1 MALAIAAAIHLV
13 YRVVG
18 QTGILNFLNCRW
30 LLCLAIHHHP
40 DHPAGYVSATAA
52 VLEPREWALFS
63 AIFGRKKPVKSGEPL
78 QVTVVLMSSQ
88 KSLPVCVTISGSQL
102 CHCQKFKGKGL
113 LSPENCDATKVALIR
128 GFSSEKHEKR
138 TFFLILT
145 NQRQIFHDIS
155 PLCLTSR

>member
-113 LSPENCDATKVALIR
+113 LSPQNCDATKVALIR

-138 TFFLILT
+138 TCFFNFDESEADL
-145 NQRQIFHDIS
+145 S
-155 PLCLTSR
+155 

>member
-30 LLCLAIHHHP
+30 LLCLAIHHHHP

-63 AIFGRKKPVKSGEPL
+63 AQKKSPKFGDFLSKKTGE
-78 QVTVVLMSSQ
+78 
-88 KSLPVCVTISGSQL
+88 
-102 CHCQKFKGKGL
+102 
-113 LSPENCDATKVALIR
+113 IR
-128 GFSSEKHEKR
+128 
-138 TFFLILT
+138 
-145 NQRQIFHDIS
+145 
-155 PLCLTSR
+155 